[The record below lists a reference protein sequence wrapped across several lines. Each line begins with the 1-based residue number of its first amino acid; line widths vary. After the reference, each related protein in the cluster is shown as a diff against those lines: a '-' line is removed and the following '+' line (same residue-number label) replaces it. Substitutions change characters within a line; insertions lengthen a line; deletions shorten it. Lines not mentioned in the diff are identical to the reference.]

1 MKSIKNAA
9 FIKVDEFSHVN
20 GNILSQLRLHFP
32 ECDFKVVDLFR
43 DVVSKKTAAFYG
55 LLEYWNDILLF
66 RKSLGSSFINT
77 QYIFRKVK
85 EHMKSLSEKQ
95 VFDFTFQTQSL
106 FDASI
111 PGIPHFVYTDH
122 THKENLRYPS
132 YDRRLFLGEKW
143 IRMEKEIYRN
153 ASRVFTM
160 SSNISRSLID
170 DYSCDGEKVSCV
182 YCGSNIGADRDFVID
197 ESRFSGKNILFVG
210 IEWERK
216 GGPVLIDAFRKV
228 LKAHPDATLT
238 VVGSDIS
245 PEVPSCRVVGKVAI
259 EEVKKY
265 FSQAA
270 LFCMPTNIEP
280 FGIVFIEAMSMKLP
294 VIGTSIGAIPDFI
307 TNGVNGYMVEP
318 GNSEKLADHLIELL
332 GDPSKCKRFGEAGYR
347 VFLEKYSWDKTGQ
360 RISDNIRQF
369 LNQEPDR
376 H

>member
-20 GNILSQLRLHFP
+20 SNLLNQLRLHFP
-32 ECDFKVVDLFR
+32 ECNIEVVDLFR
-43 DVVSKKTAAFYG
+43 DIVSKKTAAFYG

-77 QYIFRKVK
+77 EYIFRKVK
-85 EHMKSLSEKQ
+85 DHLKILSEKQ
-95 VFDFTFQTQSL
+95 VFDFTIQTQSM

-132 YDRRLFLGEKW
+132 YDRRRFFGEKW
-143 IRMEKEIYRN
+143 IRMEEKIYRN
-153 ASRVFTM
+153 ASMVFTM
-160 SSNISRSLID
+160 SSNISRSVIE
-170 DYSCDGEKVSCV
+170 DYSCNSEKVNCV
-182 YCGSNIGADRDFVID
+182 YCGSNIGADPDDIID
-197 ESRFSGKNILFVG
+197 ESKYSGKNILFIG

-216 GGPVLIDAFRKV
+216 GGPVLVDAFRKV
-228 LKAHPDATLT
+228 LKVYPDATLT
-238 VVGSDIS
+238 IVGTDAN
-245 PEVPSCRVVGKVAI
+245 PEIPDCRVVGKVSI

-265 FSQAA
+265 FNQAA
-270 LFCMPTNIEP
+270 VFCMPTNIEP

-307 TNGVNGYMVEP
+307 KNGVNGYMVEP

-332 GDPSKCKRFGEAGYR
+332 GDPSKCKNFGEEGHR
-347 VFLEKYSWDKTGQ
+347 LFLEKYSWDKTGQ
-360 RISDNIRQF
+360 KISNCIRQV
-369 LNQEPDR
+369 LNQEPV
-376 H
+376 